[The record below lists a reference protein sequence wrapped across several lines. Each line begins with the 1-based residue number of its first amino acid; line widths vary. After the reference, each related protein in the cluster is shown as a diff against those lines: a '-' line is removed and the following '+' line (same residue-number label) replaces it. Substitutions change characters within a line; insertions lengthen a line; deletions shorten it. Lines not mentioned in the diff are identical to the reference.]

1 MKEGNALTHIYE
13 ARIRAAKR
21 TPILNDRRSLYYDEI
36 GISLHEISKL
46 ENDSDYIAQPSTYV
60 KLIEYYNDHQLSQ
73 QICEHCIIKRHQQI
87 LLSDNKELKYYAPN
101 SKSSFQKRYK
111 KIEKT
116 LSNKAC
122 NKSVFYNARLRF
134 SLKCM
139 KFVSRNEISNLTGI
153 AYKRLTQ
160 IEKPNH
166 ILIDFQEAYL
176 LFKLY
181 DYSELG
187 TEICSI
193 CPISVNYKC
202 NFQIKKHRT

>member
-1 MKEGNALTHIYE
+1 M
-13 ARIRAAKR
+13 RAAKKI
-21 TPILNDRRSLYYDEI
+21 PILNDRRSLYYDEI

-46 ENDSDYIAQPSTYV
+46 ENDSTYIALPETYV
-60 KLIEYYNDHQLSQ
+60 KLIEYYNDYQLSQ

-111 KIEKT
+111 KIEKI

-122 NKSVFYNARLRF
+122 NKNVFYNARLRF

-160 IEKPNH
+160 IENLF
-166 ILIDFQEAYL
+166 ILL
-176 LFKLY
+176 LIF
-181 DYSELG
+181 
-187 TEICSI
+187 
-193 CPISVNYKC
+193 
-202 NFQIKKHRT
+202 KKHIYCLSYMIIQN